1 MLMSEKQLLNKAANY
16 VNEDAAF
23 QLRTPSKGE
32 IENQIYEFLMDADGS
47 PDDAEPDTLLNAIA
61 DLGYDKSAVADAM
74 TNVILQGKARLE
86 YAEPYGLRYLPN

>member
-23 QLRTPSKGE
+23 RTPSKGE
-32 IENQIYEFLMDADGS
+32 IENQIYEFLMDPDGS
-47 PDDAEPDTLLNAIA
+47 PDDAEPDTLLDAIA
-61 DLGYDKSAVADAM
+61 NLGYDKSAVADAM